1 MTRAPADDVHTFVR
15 RNLLDA
21 YATADRMKQ
30 VVGVPTS
37 SSTHPETGLSGYL
50 RLIANLLTA
59 GAGTRVF
66 YTVQSGYDTHYL
78 QLPAHA
84 ELLAELAGALK
95 AFLDDLAAAKLAD
108 RVLVIC
114 FSEFGRRVAENG
126 SEGTDHGTAGPVLLA
141 GPKVQAGLVGQTP
154 SLLDLEDGDLKWS
167 VDFRRVYAT
176 ILDAWLGLP
185 HRHILNG
192 SFQRLTLF
200 QGSV

>member
-1 MTRAPADDVHTFVR
+1 
-15 RNLLDA
+15 
-21 YATADRMKQ
+21 MKQ

-37 SSTHPETGLSGYL
+37 SSRYPETGLSGHL
-50 RLIANLLTA
+50 RLIANLLKG

-108 RVLVIC
+108 RVLVLC

-126 SEGTDHGTAGPVLLA
+126 SEGTDHGTAGPVFLA
-141 GPKVQAGLVGQTP
+141 GPRVQAGLVGQTP
-154 SLLDLEDGDLKWS
+154 SLLDLENGDLKWS
-167 VDFRRVYAT
+167 IDFRRVYAT
-176 ILDAWLGLP
+176 VLDAWLGRS
-185 HRHILNG
+185 HRHVLEG
-192 SFQRLTLF
+192 TFQPLPLF
-200 QGSV
+200 RSSV